1 MPFPAGGSAGNS
13 PKGRPD
19 VLFFG
24 TFDDRLHPRT
34 EVLREGLEATGFPV
48 SVVNRPLGL
57 STADKVRMARFPP
70 RAILLITKLL
80 KRWIQL
86 LVQSRGMNPAVVIV
100 GYMGHFDVHLARLR
114 FPSSFLVLDHLTGL
128 AETAVD
134 RRVNRRLRG
143 RILGFLDSSALD
155 RADLVL
161 TDTEEQAAR
170 ISKHTAEIVVVPV
183 GATTAWHEAALSS
196 APSKGALTVVFV
208 GLFTPL
214 QGAEIIAA
222 AAVQALEEAAL
233 EFTFVGTGQ
242 DLQAA
247 KSILGSTA
255 EGVSWL
261 DWVPS
266 DDLPSFVAAFD
277 VSLGIFGTS
286 PKALRV
292 VPNKVYQGLAAGTV
306 VITSDTPP
314 QRRLKSQHELRRLRL
329 VPPGDSTALGNEL
342 VELAREKRRS
352 GVIVQAGL
360 VDDRLTPAWA
370 IAPLA
375 ARLCP

>member
-1 MPFPAGGSAGNS
+1 MPFPARGSAGNP

-24 TFDDRLHPRT
+24 TFDDGLHPRT
-34 EVLREGLEATGFPV
+34 KVLREGLEATGFPL

-80 KRWIQL
+80 KRWIQM
-86 LVQSRGMNPAVVIV
+86 LVQSRGMNPAIVIV

-114 FPSSFLVLDHLTGL
+114 FRSSLLVLDHLTGL

-134 RRVNRRLRG
+134 RRVDQGLRG

-170 ISKHTAEIVVVPV
+170 ISKHATEIVVVPV
-183 GATTAWHEAALSS
+183 GATAAWHQAGRSS
-196 APSKGALTVVFV
+196 TPSKGALTVVFV

-222 AAVQALEEAAL
+222 AAVQALEEAEL

-255 EGVSWL
+255 EGVTWL
-261 DWVPS
+261 DWVPPE
-266 DDLPSFVAAFD
+266 DLPSFVAAFD

-286 PKALRV
+286 PKARRV

-314 QRRLKSQHELRRLRL
+314 QRRLKSQHELPQLRL

-342 VELAREKRRS
+342 VELAREKCRS
-352 GVIVQAGL
+352 GVIAQARP
-360 VDDRLTPAWA
+360 VDDQLSPAWA